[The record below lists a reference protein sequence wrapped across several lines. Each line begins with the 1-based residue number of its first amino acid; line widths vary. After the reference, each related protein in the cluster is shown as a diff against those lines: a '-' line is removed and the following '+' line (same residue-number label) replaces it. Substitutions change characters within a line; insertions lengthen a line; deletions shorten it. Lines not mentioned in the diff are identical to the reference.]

1 MEPIGKIG
9 PIATKNN
16 QDGTLVSKPAIRSIS
31 QHGTPGRERAR
42 LRLYVNLYPSIGRME
57 SNAKIGTA
65 ATKNNQDGTLV
76 SKPAIRSISQHG
88 TPGREPA
95 RLQLYTNLYPSI
107 GGMEP
112 NAKRGPA
119 AAKNN
124 QHGTLVSK
132 PAMVIRSLSQH
143 GKLRREPARLQL
155 YTNLYPSTGGME
167 PIAKIGPAATKNGP
181 FSNQE

>member
-9 PIATKNN
+9 PAAAKNN

-42 LRLYVNLYPSIGRME
+42 LRLYANLYPSIGRME

-65 ATKNNQDGTLV
+65 ATKNNQ
-76 SKPAIRSISQHG
+76 
-88 TPGREPA
+88 
-95 RLQLYTNLYPSI
+95 Y
-107 GGMEP
+107 
-112 NAKRGPA
+112 
-119 AAKNN
+119 
-124 QHGTLVSK
+124 GTLVSK
-132 PAMVIRSLSQH
+132 PAMVICSLSQD

-167 PIAKIGPAATKNGP
+167 PIAKIGPAATKNRP